1 MTRWLASTAL
11 GAPSVRRAANA
22 EGAVS
27 KGAVSKGGIAKS
39 GIAKSARPAGPRA
52 PAAGWLVLGLAVLLG
67 ACGGGYPEPRNQ
79 LTASEAAVR
88 AAEVAGAQNSPQSA
102 LHLKRAREQVEIGRN
117 LIQEGEN
124 ERAEWVLKRAESDA
138 DLALA
143 VATEETRR
151 KQAAAAKE
159 ELDHLRDSLHQN
171 GATP

>member
-1 MTRWLASTAL
+1 MTRWQASTVL
-11 GAPSVRRAANA
+11 GAHTASGTADTQRA
-22 EGAVS
+22 S
-27 KGAVSKGGIAKS
+27 
-39 GIAKSARPAGPRA
+39 A
-52 PAAGWLVLGLAVLLG
+52 PAAARRGLLARGAFALTLSVLVC

-79 LTASEAAVR
+79 LTSSEAAVR

-124 ERAEWVLKRAESDA
+124 ERAEWVLKRAQSDA

-143 VATEETRR
+143 VASEETRR

-159 ELDHLRDSLHQN
+159 ELDHLRESLRQN
-171 GATP
+171 GTAP

>member
-1 MTRWLASTAL
+1 MTRWLASTAITL
-11 GAPSVRRAANA
+11 ALAAL
-22 EGAVS
+22 
-27 KGAVSKGGIAKS
+27 IS
-39 GIAKSARPAGPRA
+39 G
-52 PAAGWLVLGLAVLLG
+52 
-67 ACGGGYPEPRNQ
+67 CGGGYPEPRNQ

-88 AAEVAGAQNSPQSA
+88 AAEVAGAPNSPQSA

-124 ERAEWVLKRAESDA
+124 ERAEWVLKRAQSDA

-159 ELDHLRDSLHQN
+159 ELDQLRESLRQN
-171 GATP
+171 GVAP